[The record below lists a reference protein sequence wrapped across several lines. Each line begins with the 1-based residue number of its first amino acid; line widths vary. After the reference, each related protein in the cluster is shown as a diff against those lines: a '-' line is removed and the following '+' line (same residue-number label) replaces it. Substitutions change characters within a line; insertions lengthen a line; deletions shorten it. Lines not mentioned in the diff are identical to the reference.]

1 MEIKNQAT
9 KEFALWIATNALPG
23 RHRRGADL
31 TIKGYISDLEL
42 FANWFKERTGLDL
55 SAKTLT
61 TDDIQD
67 YVAFAQTVEK
77 RKASTI
83 LRRFAAIRAY
93 CLYLMQTNKNV
104 TGDLTT
110 GIRLPKKEPSTKR
123 GLRRLERL
131 AVGRVFNTPW
141 KDTLQGRHRLV
152 RDKAI
157 IFTLM
162 YVGVRVEELSNITM
176 PDILT
181 LNTKRG
187 EIKIQNGKGNKA
199 RTVGVSSKARPP
211 LLEWIELRKE
221 LGVEHEYLFTRVNKG
236 LLPLKVRTIQDV
248 VEATRKRA
256 DLDGVEITAHILRH
270 TAVRVW
276 RKETGSDRI
285 TAGQMGHSV
294 ATMQK
299 YDALKESDVLEAA
312 TKF

>member
-31 TIKGYISDLEL
+31 TIKGYISDFEL

-67 YVAFAQTVEK
+67 YVSFSQTVEK
-77 RKASTI
+77 RKPSTI

-93 CLYLMQTNKNV
+93 CLYLMQTNKHV

-110 GIRLPKKEPSTKR
+110 GIRLPKKEPASKR

-131 AVGRVFNTPW
+131 AVGRVFTAPW
-141 KDTLQGRHRLV
+141 KDTLQGQHRLV

-162 YVGVRVEELSNITM
+162 YVGLRVEELSNITM
-176 PDILT
+176 PDILV
-181 LNTKRG
+181 LSTKRG
-187 EIKIQNGKGNKA
+187 EIKIPNGKGNKT
-199 RTVGVSSKARPP
+199 RTVGVPSKARPP

-236 LLPLKVRTIQDV
+236 LLPLKIRTIQDI
-248 VEATRKRA
+248 VEMTRERA
-256 DLDGVEITAHILRH
+256 NLGDVEITAHILRH

-276 RKETGSDRI
+276 RKETDDRI
-285 TAGQMGHSV
+285 TAAQMGHSI